1 MTTFSFNESQYRFTN
16 PIRFFKSNDPI
27 YYEVENIPLKQL
39 QENDMWLKD
48 QIFNLKLTA
57 EGGVERQNINELR
70 PYSSGDDNIVRV
82 KPGRFTA
89 RINDA
94 YNLTSLQVLKN
105 IVGNDL
111 ISEYNLWLAKS
122 SRSPEL
128 SNILA
133 KFRSVITAQSI
144 NLNGLIERAF
154 SWPAR
159 IPDRASSQFLSN
171 DSPTIAYLGGA
182 EGGFGQPPYP
192 GIGAS
197 LFANFFDPNGTLPAE
212 IPDDRGI
219 DNINYD
225 YIIRQYA
232 YDIPSI
238 GFARLGAAETAFI
251 KKWRGV
257 ARTAVVDVPE
267 ELSIEIPEFKADDH
281 FYINEAGAKVN
292 LPATQRVDLL
302 FIYSK
307 PIDAESAT
315 VAKYQGGVPT
325 TITRAELG
333 LVYGAGLGV
342 NFTNLNSNKSVEV
355 LSPANTS
362 KGNYPNSID
371 STLPDGTIKM
381 LSHYGDE
388 TANNVGFSISGNL
401 IKGSFPSP
409 DDLMNLTPLLDEELT
424 SSSLALI
431 GQTVLPIAYIVVKN
445 TATLNSQGQRIID
458 STNIIDIRPFFRTTE
473 LSYNERAGIAAAIPA
488 PSLANPIV
496 TQAELDYEI
505 KKVYAELKTSTGGG
519 GGGGTDPN
527 TPNTPIIPRVV
538 ARGAV
543 CGGMN
548 FGVEGVLESIILK
561 ENTNLTREQVKE
573 QIRLRFGYGENSHI
587 PELPAWDKAK
597 WTLRLPGLPNL
608 GQYPNDY
615 VNFHHFSRNRLA
627 DYTVP
632 KDANGISTYTYAA
645 YADKLNTVSPT
656 STPRLK
662 RFGTQAQILVNNND
676 PADGFFNVYF
686 VKKTI
691 LLNKEEV
698 SWMSDYDVNLQYL
711 NCFPMTSNATTN
723 GNGSDGS
730 RHFRAS
736 PKTADAAGIWVEKL
750 PDRFTIY
757 AAWAARNAFYNNHD
771 PAGNPV
777 VRPMFPS
784 NNRSGNHFAGFA
796 VFNNELFQKDAT
808 QLSNVIEAT
817 GMCDLGVAIYPTIQF
832 QVVGIPRNFRGNN
845 NELDLSVDSP
855 RITLA

>member
-57 EGGVERQNINELR
+57 EGGVERQTINELR
-70 PYSSGDDNIVRV
+70 PYSNGDDNIVRV

-94 YNLTSLQVLKN
+94 YNLTPLQVLKN
-105 IVGNDL
+105 VVGNDE

-122 SRSPEL
+122 SRSSEL
-128 SNILA
+128 SDVLG

-144 NLNGLIERAF
+144 NLNGLVERAF

-159 IPDRASSQFLSN
+159 IPDRANTQFLSN
-171 DSPTIAYLGGA
+171 ENPIIVFLGGA
-182 EGGFGQPPYP
+182 DASFGQPPYP

-197 LFANFFDPNGTLPAE
+197 LFANFFDPNGALPSE
-212 IPDDRGI
+212 IPDDRGV
-219 DNINYD
+219 DNISYD

-232 YDIPSI
+232 DGSPAI

-251 KKWRGV
+251 KRWRGV

-267 ELSIEIPEFKADDH
+267 ELTIEIPQFNPDDH
-281 FYINEAGAKVN
+281 FYINELGSKVN
-292 LPATQRVDLL
+292 LPATQRIDLL

-307 PIDAESAT
+307 PVDAESAT

-355 LSPANTS
+355 LSPANTP
-362 KGNYPNSID
+362 KGSYPNSID

-388 TANNVGFSISGNL
+388 TANNIGFSISGNL

-431 GQTVLPIAYIVVKN
+431 GQTILPIAYIVVRN
-445 TATLNSQGQRIID
+445 NATLNSQGQRIID
-458 STNIIDIRPFFRTTE
+458 PVNIIDIRPFFRTTE

-488 PSLANPIV
+488 PSLANPVV

-505 KKVYAELKTSTGGG
+505 KRVYAELKTSTGGG
-519 GGGGTDPN
+519 GGTGGN
-527 TPNTPIIPRVV
+527 TGSNTLNSIPRVV
-538 ARGAV
+538 ARGVV
-543 CGGMN
+543 CGGLN
-548 FGVEGVLESIILK
+548 FGVESVIDSIISD
-561 ENTNLTREQVKE
+561 
-573 QIRLRFGYGENSHI
+573 ENSNLSQAQRLERIKTDYGYRNVNI
-587 PELPAWDKAK
+587 PQRPAWDLARWCEIRSDLSSK
-597 WTLRLPGLPNL
+597 GE
-608 GQYPNDY
+608 YPNDY
-615 VNFHHFSRNRLA
+615 VNFHHFKIGNTGPIDSG
-627 DYTVP
+627 
-632 KDANGISTYTYAA
+632 GITTYRYAA
-645 YADKLNTVSPT
+645 WGNKEKNE
-656 STPRLK
+656 RLK
-662 RFGTQAQILVNNND
+662 RFGTQD
-676 PADGFFNVYF
+676 ADDYRFNEQGPGRVYTGKTDGHVTIYF

-691 LLNKEEV
+691 LLDLNAV
-698 SWMSDYDVNLQYL
+698 NGWMGDYDVNVQYL
-711 NCFPMTSNATTN
+711 NCFPLTSNANANN
-723 GNGSDGS
+723 GNGAPVSDE
-730 RHFRAS
+730 AT
-736 PKTADAAGIWVEKL
+736 PKSGNAAGIWVEKL
-750 PDRFTIY
+750 PDRFTIF
-757 AAWAARNAFYNNHD
+757 AAWAAKSPYWDTIDAL
-771 PAGNPV
+771 GNPHTKPLLPPV
-777 VRPMFPS
+777 
-784 NNRSGNHFAGFA
+784 NRNGNHFAGFG
-796 VFNNELFQKDAT
+796 VVNNKLLTKNPRANAT
-808 QLSNVIEAT
+808 IASLAGEAEV
-817 GMCDLGVAIYPTIQF
+817 GVAIYPTIQF
-832 QVVGIPRNFRGNN
+832 QIIGIPTGFAGDNVG
-845 NELDLSVDSP
+845 LDLTDPTSKLV
-855 RITLA
+855 LG